1 MTVTEVKH
9 AAKRQEWQERIMEC
23 RSSGETVQQ
32 WCAERQISI
41 TTYYRWEREVFG
53 RVGRQGKGSQT
64 LAVTVPEF
72 AEAPAV
78 KTYGAPG
85 RAVMTVRTGRI
96 AVDIYAGAGAG
107 EIEAVCQALKQC

>member
-9 AAKRQEWQERIMEC
+9 AAKRQEWQARIKEC

-32 WCAERQISI
+32 WCAERQISA

-53 RVGRQGKGSQT
+53 RVGRQSKGSQA
-64 LAVTVPEF
+64 LAETVPEF

-78 KTYGAPG
+78 KTYGAPW
-85 RAVMTVRTGRI
+85 RAVMTVRIGEM
-96 AVDIYAGAGAG
+96 AVDIYTGAQEE
-107 EIEAVCQALKQC
+107 EIQAVCRILKQC